1 MELVLFLPAAAFALA
16 GALGV
21 VTARRP
27 VHSALALLA
36 VLVALAFLY
45 LLLWA
50 PFVAVLQVIVYA
62 GAIVVL
68 FLFVIML
75 LHMQPGEPPRED
87 LRLQRPTA
95 VALGALFLV
104 GLAAVVS
111 GGRSA
116 APAGRPPAAAP
127 LTPGFGS
134 PEAVG
139 QALFTRFLL
148 PVELA
153 ALILLIGMV
162 GAVVLAKGALE
173 VRVPS
178 PVTHPAEAPDEEAE
192 ARAPEA
198 VAAP

>member
-1 MELVLFLPAAAFALA
+1 
-16 GALGV
+16 
-21 VTARRP
+21 
-27 VHSALALLA
+27 
-36 VLVALAFLY
+36 
-45 LLLWA
+45 
-50 PFVAVLQVIVYA
+50 
-62 GAIVVL
+62 
-68 FLFVIML
+68 
-75 LHMQPGEPPRED
+75 
-87 LRLQRPTA
+87 
-95 VALGALFLV
+95 
-104 GLAAVVS
+104 
-111 GGRSA
+111 
-116 APAGRPPAAAP
+116 